1 MNVIIS
7 NKNQRLFENLNIE
20 VIKSLNGEFDVD
32 DIVNGFKNF
41 FFQKMILDITA
52 LKDYSD
58 IKTVQKLSLAL
69 DMNKVI
75 LVLDE
80 NSNTVS
86 PEFMSQLI
94 SLGIYNFTTTLEGIM
109 YLYNSPNTYR
119 DVAHLHIIDLQVNN
133 VQGQPNTNV
142 QPQIVYVERPVQA
155 QQDTFRNRVIGIKN
169 VTKQA
174 GATTLAYMMKK
185 MLSRAYSVA
194 AIEVENSDFKYFNDK
209 ELVSATSSNISGVLK
224 RYEAKDVVLIDIN
237 KSKMAEELCSDII
250 YLIEPSTVKLNKLM
264 ISNSVL
270 LKEIQNKKII
280 LNQSLLSESD
290 VKDFEYESK
299 FKVFY
304 NLPPL
309 DERKEYIPGLV
320 AFLNKLGFTKIK

>member
-58 IKTVQKLSLAL
+58 IKTIQKLSLAL

-142 QPQIVYVERPVQA
+142 QPQIVYVERPVQVE
-155 QQDTFRNRVIGIKN
+155 QDTFRNRVIGIKN

-174 GATTLAYMMKK
+174 GATTLTYMMKK

-237 KSKMAEELCSDII
+237 KSKAAEELCGDII

-264 ISNSVL
+264 ISNSIL
-270 LKEIQNKKII
+270 LKEIQNKKIV
-280 LNQSLLSESD
+280 LNQSILSESD

-320 AFLNKLGFTKIK
+320 GFLNKLGFTKIK